1 MALKLYG
8 SKMSTC
14 TQRVMLVLNEL
25 SLSYELVDINMMKGE
40 HKVILV
46 NPLSDALEVDSLRIF
61 ESKAISRYLVAEYA
75 SSKSTLCIPAKSK
88 DLALFEQAA
97 SVEYSYFE
105 PSISKLAYE
114 KMFKK

>member
-1 MALKLYG
+1 MKDCLRISNLYLLGCLSDRPKQKKMALKLYG

-46 NPLSDALEVDSLRIF
+46 NPLSDGV
-61 ESKAISRYLVAEYA
+61 
-75 SSKSTLCIPAKSK
+75 C
-88 DLALFEQAA
+88 
-97 SVEYSYFE
+97 
-105 PSISKLAYE
+105 
-114 KMFKK
+114 

>member
-46 NPLSDALEVDSLRIF
+46 NPLSDGV
-61 ESKAISRYLVAEYA
+61 
-75 SSKSTLCIPAKSK
+75 C
-88 DLALFEQAA
+88 
-97 SVEYSYFE
+97 
-105 PSISKLAYE
+105 
-114 KMFKK
+114 